1 MKYINIIA
9 EWIQLRLNTRF
20 LFLNKDWDYFN
31 ERYIKMCFGFT
42 NFHDMKINN
51 KIDTNIRNLFFGDC
65 REHEILLHILTK
77 ILIYHL
83 NLNDKYTIRRLDAT
97 GITIGDK
104 KKIKDRTQYT
114 QPIEWQDGDKI
125 VGGNIGVGYYEQWIG
140 HWQHTHSVLHDISSN
155 KLYSIDALRYNTK
168 WNSFAYPTHNIELQ
182 IVNLYPIIDCIPF
195 INYKNLV
202 DKGFR
207 TYIEAPAPYSKRET
221 KIINSRKVSQL
232 FSNKFKLNIDVLGNK
247 KEIYINYKII
257 SIGEL
262 LNDNKKTFA
271 NITSAI
277 YKRIFDNSLKTFDKT
292 INLLCIGTTHN
303 LSKSPS
309 KSPSIFTLR

>member
-104 KKIKDRTQYT
+104 KK
-114 QPIEWQDGDKI
+114 
-125 VGGNIGVGYYEQWIG
+125 
-140 HWQHTHSVLHDISSN
+140 N
-155 KLYSIDALRYNTK
+155 KR
-168 WNSFAYPTHNIELQ
+168 
-182 IVNLYPIIDCIPF
+182 
-195 INYKNLV
+195 
-202 DKGFR
+202 
-207 TYIEAPAPYSKRET
+207 
-221 KIINSRKVSQL
+221 
-232 FSNKFKLNIDVLGNK
+232 
-247 KEIYINYKII
+247 
-257 SIGEL
+257 
-262 LNDNKKTFA
+262 
-271 NITSAI
+271 
-277 YKRIFDNSLKTFDKT
+277 
-292 INLLCIGTTHN
+292 
-303 LSKSPS
+303 
-309 KSPSIFTLR
+309 